1 MRSYGLRDGVAFLIV
16 QRAQSFDVA
25 QLRKFPNLIEEV
37 RAKDLK
43 LKEDL
48 TY

>member
-16 QRAQSFDVA
+16 QRAKSFDVA
-25 QLRKFPNLIEEV
+25 QLRKFPTVIEEV
-37 RAKDLK
+37 RAKDLE
-43 LKEDL
+43 LKQDL